1 MPVDVPQTRVLDDDG
16 IGTGV
21 MINEDKEDSL
31 NSRSSLSPVC
41 TAANASAETGGKD
54 DEAEEEEDDPKF
66 TGFEHGGG
74 S

>member
-1 MPVDVPQTRVLDDDG
+1 
-16 IGTGV
+16 